1 MLAHGVL
8 SPDGKRDLVKTC
20 SLVVH
25 EGDVTSWSS
34 VFRLLVALMFS
45 ALVNPA
51 PGTQLDVY
59 R

>member
-1 MLAHGVL
+1 MLEHGASCL
-8 SPDGKRDLVKTC
+8 DGERDLVKTC

-45 ALVNPA
+45 ALVRSA
-51 PGTQLDVY
+51 RRPGLDV
-59 R
+59 